1 MVYLYFY
8 FSDLSLRKNL
18 KDYRLVLCREIICQ
32 SGIEYKQKYKPK
44 KILERK
50 KKERKKIEEFISDE
64 TLIKIGSELMI

>member
-50 KKERKKIEEFISDE
+50 KKERKKENRGIHQ
-64 TLIKIGSELMI
+64 

>member
-32 SGIEYKQKYKPK
+32 SGIGYKQKYKPK
-44 KILERK
+44 EI
-50 KKERKKIEEFISDE
+50 KKERKFEEFISDE